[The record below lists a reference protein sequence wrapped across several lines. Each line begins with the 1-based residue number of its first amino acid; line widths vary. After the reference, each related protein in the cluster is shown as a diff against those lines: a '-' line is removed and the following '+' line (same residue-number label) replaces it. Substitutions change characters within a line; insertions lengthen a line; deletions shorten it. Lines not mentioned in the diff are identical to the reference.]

1 MREACEALRLIDQ
14 DGMTAEE
21 RERLGEPVEQGKEM
35 GRLYRLAMR
44 KAGIWDGVPV
54 EYARLQTET
63 PPKNGFNEGWTR

>member
-1 MREACEALRLIDQ
+1 MREACEALRLIDGE
-14 DGMTAEE
+14 GMTAEE
-21 RERLGEPVEQGKEM
+21 REKLGEPVEQSKEM

-44 KAGIWDGVPV
+44 KTGIWDGLPL